1 MHPFRVAAEAGDS
14 AAIEASLADDVVF
27 RSPNT
32 FKPYSGKAITAAFL
46 RAVVRVL
53 DDFHYVRQISDAGGR
68 DHAFVF
74 EARIGETQVSG
85 CDLVHC
91 DAEGKIDELTVMVRP
106 LSAAH
111 ALSDAMGAEMERI
124 KREALEH
131 SVGERAGA

>member
-1 MHPFRVAAEAGDS
+1 MHPFQVAAEAGDA
-14 AAIEASLADDVVF
+14 AAIEAVLADDVVF
-27 RSPNT
+27 SSPNT
-32 FKPYSGKAITAAFL
+32 FKPYPGKAVTAAFL
-46 RAVVRVL
+46 RAVLRVL

-91 DAEGKIDELTVMVRP
+91 DGEGKIDELIVMVRP

-111 ALSDAMGAEMERI
+111 ALRDAMGAEMERI
-124 KREALEH
+124 KREALEY
-131 SVGERAGA
+131 SGGEGAGA